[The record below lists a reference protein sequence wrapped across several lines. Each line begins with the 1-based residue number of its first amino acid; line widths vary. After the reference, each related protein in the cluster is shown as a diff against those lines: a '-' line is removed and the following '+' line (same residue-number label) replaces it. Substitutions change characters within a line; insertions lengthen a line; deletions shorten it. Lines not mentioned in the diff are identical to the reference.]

1 MNVPMRVSLAAIGL
15 SFALAVQA
23 ETEYDKAV
31 HVYGCAD
38 YPKAFS
44 LFKPLAEQGD
54 ALSQFQVGM
63 MIEQGQGAE
72 VDFEAAYK
80 WYMKAAEQ
88 GVADAYF
95 ALGQLYSRGL
105 AVAQD
110 PVRAYAWFDLAVRD
124 GHAVAGDWLKMQA
137 QKMVPDQI
145 KAAQNVSND
154 WLRKL
159 KQ

>member
-1 MNVPMRVSLAAIGL
+1 MKIPLRISLAAIGL
-15 SFALAVQA
+15 SFALSALA
-23 ETEYDKAV
+23 ETDYDKAV

-54 ALSQFQVGM
+54 PLAQFQVGM

-72 VDFEAAYK
+72 VDFAAAYQ

-88 GVADAYF
+88 GMADAYF
-95 ALGQLYSRGL
+95 ALGQLYSRGQ

-124 GHAVAGDWLKMQA
+124 GHAVAGDWLKMQSE
-137 QKMVPDQI
+137 KMLPEQI
-145 KAAQNVSND
+145 KAAQSVSND
-154 WLRKL
+154 WLRNL
-159 KQ
+159 KK